1 MDKEERLLQEWVE
14 QDIQRAVNCRECPA
28 THKECNIPNPQT
40 ADSLRLWIEYINRC
54 AKNNSSDIFSVSD
67 KPRFVECCNDCDIYT
82 HYKYLQKL
90 SKPYTQK
97 VPEQPMSFIKRFFG
111 KFKTNNEQR

>member
-1 MDKEERLLQEWVE
+1 MDKEKRLRQEWVE

-40 ADSLRLWIEYINRC
+40 ADSLSLWVEYINRC

-67 KPRFVECCNDCDIYT
+67 KARFVECCNDCSVYKNYQRRQEKTKPTVQNPKRWSLMEDICLAW
-82 HYKYLQKL
+82 YL
-90 SKPYTQK
+90 
-97 VPEQPMSFIKRFFG
+97 
-111 KFKTNNEQR
+111 FKSRLR